1 MALAD
6 IFSTALQ
13 FNAAED
19 AAQEI
24 EQANLN
30 NIDLFQRGFRDTEA
44 NLQPFI
50 ETGTQAQDLFAD
62 AIGVNGLNQQQAFFR
77 DFEEDPGFQ
86 EALDRGIQSI
96 GRFNSAKGM
105 LNSGGTLK
113 DLSKFTTDSFL
124 NNAFNNR
131 LNRLQALG
139 NQGFSANNQL
149 NNAIQTNTF
158 GKAGAFNNI
167 GKARADREI
176 NQANAITNG
185 VNNLQKL
192 AAFESGGGGVS

>member
-113 DLSKFTTDSFL
+113 DLSKFTTDTFL

-131 LNRLQALG
+131 LNRLQTLG

-185 VNNLQKL
+185 VNNLQKVASFGL
-192 AAFESGGGGVS
+192 GAF